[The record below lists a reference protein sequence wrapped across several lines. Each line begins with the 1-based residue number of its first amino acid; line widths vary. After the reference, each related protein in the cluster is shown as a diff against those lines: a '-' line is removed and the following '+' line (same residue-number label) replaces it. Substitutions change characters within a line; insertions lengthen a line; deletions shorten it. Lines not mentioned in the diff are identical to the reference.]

1 MKYSPP
7 KSGLQA
13 VWDIVKLVI
22 IVCSFF
28 WFGWQV
34 GLLMI
39 VLVVDLGTE

>member
-1 MKYSPP
+1 MKFSPAET
-7 KSGLQA
+7 GIEAL
-13 VWDIVKLVI
+13 WIIVKLVI

-39 VLVVDLGTE
+39 LLLVDIK